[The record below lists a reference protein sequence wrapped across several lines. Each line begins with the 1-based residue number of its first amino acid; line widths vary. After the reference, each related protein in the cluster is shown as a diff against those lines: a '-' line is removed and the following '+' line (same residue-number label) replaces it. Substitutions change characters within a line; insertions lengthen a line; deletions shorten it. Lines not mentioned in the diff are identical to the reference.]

1 MKLTV
6 EQVRNVAALAR
17 LGLSPDDLERMRDQL
32 SSILT
37 SIEKIE
43 ELDTAA
49 IPPTAQTI
57 DLTDVVRD
65 DVAEPS
71 LPIDLVLRNA
81 PRQRDGFFEV
91 HTPFATGETES

>member
-57 DLTDVVRD
+57 DLTDVVRE

-91 HTPFATGETES
+91 HTPFAAGETES

>member
-1 MKLTV
+1 MKLTL

-17 LGLSPDDLERMRDQL
+17 LGLTDDETERMRDQL

-37 SIEKIE
+37 SIEKLE

-57 DLTDVVRD
+57 ELVDVMRE
-65 DVAEPS
+65 DVAGPS
-71 LPIDLVLRNA
+71 LHPEQVLMNA

-91 HTPFATGETES
+91 DTPFGGEES

>member
-1 MKLTV
+1 MKLTLA
-6 EQVRNVAALAR
+6 QVKNVAALAR
-17 LGLSPDDLERMRDQL
+17 LGLSPAELERMREQL

-43 ELDTAA
+43 ELDTTT

-57 DLTDVVRD
+57 DLTDVFRD

-71 LPIDLVLRNA
+71 LPLELVLRNA
-81 PRQRDGFFEV
+81 PRHRDGFFEV
-91 HTPFATGETES
+91 HTPFAPEETER

>member
-1 MKLTV
+1 MKLTL

-17 LGLSPDDLERMRDQL
+17 LGLTEDETERMRDQL

-37 SIEKIE
+37 SIEKLE

-57 DLTDVVRD
+57 ELVDIMRE
-65 DVAEPS
+65 DVAGPS
-71 LPIDLVLRNA
+71 LHLEQVLMNA

-91 HTPFATGETES
+91 DTPFGGEES

>member
-1 MKLTV
+1 MKLTL

-17 LGLSPDDLERMRDQL
+17 LGLSPEEMERMRDQL

-57 DLTDVVRD
+57 DLTDIVRD

-71 LPIDLVLRNA
+71 LPLELVLRNA
-81 PRQRDGFFEV
+81 PRHRDGFFEV
-91 HTPFATGETES
+91 HTPFAGEVTES

>member
-1 MKLTV
+1 MKLTL

-17 LGLSPDDLERMRDQL
+17 LGLTEDETERMRDQL

-37 SIEKIE
+37 SIERLE

-57 DLTDVVRD
+57 ELVDVLRE
-65 DVAEPS
+65 DVAGPS
-71 LPIDLVLRNA
+71 LPLEQVLMNA

-91 HTPFATGETES
+91 DTPFGGEES

>member
-1 MKLTV
+1 
-6 EQVRNVAALAR
+6 
-17 LGLSPDDLERMRDQL
+17 MREQL

-43 ELDTAA
+43 ELDTTT

-57 DLTDVVRD
+57 DLTDVFRD

-71 LPIDLVLRNA
+71 LPLELVLRNA
-81 PRQRDGFFEV
+81 PRHRDGFFEV
-91 HTPFATGETES
+91 HTPFAPEETER

>member
-1 MKLTV
+1 MKLTL

-17 LGLSPDDLERMRDQL
+17 LGLSADELERMRDQL

-43 ELDTAA
+43 ELDTSA

-57 DLTDVVRD
+57 DLMDVVRD

-71 LPIDLVLRNA
+71 LPLDKVLMNA
-81 PRQRDGFFEV
+81 PRHQDGFFVV
-91 HTPFATGETES
+91 HTPFAGEETES

>member
-1 MKLTV
+1 MKLTL

-17 LGLSPDDLERMRDQL
+17 LGLSADDLERMRDQL

-43 ELDTAA
+43 ELDTDA

-57 DLTDVVRD
+57 ELVDVVRD
-65 DVAEPS
+65 DVTEPS
-71 LPIDLVLRNA
+71 LSLEQVFLNA
-81 PRQRDGFFEV
+81 PRHQGGFFVV
-91 HTPFATGETES
+91 HTPFGAEETES

>member
-1 MKLTV
+1 MKLTL

-17 LGLSPDDLERMRDQL
+17 LGLTDEETERMRDQL

-37 SIEKIE
+37 SIEKLD
-43 ELDTAA
+43 ELDTEA

-57 DLTDVVRD
+57 ELVDVLRE
-65 DVAEPS
+65 DVAGPS
-71 LPIDLVLRNA
+71 LPLEQVLMNA

-91 HTPFATGETES
+91 DTPFGDEEG

>member
-1 MKLTV
+1 MKLTL

-17 LGLSPDDLERMRDQL
+17 LGLSPDELERMREQL
-32 SSILT
+32 SSILS

-57 DLTDVVRD
+57 DLMDVMRE
-65 DVAEPS
+65 DVARPS
-71 LPIDLVLRNA
+71 LPRDQALMNA

-91 HTPFATGETES
+91 HTPFASEESES

>member
-1 MKLTV
+1 MRLTI

-17 LGLSPDDLERMRDQL
+17 LGLSDAEQERMRDQL

-37 SIEKIE
+37 SIALIE
-43 ELDTAA
+43 ELDTDA

-57 DLTDVVRD
+57 DLINVVRE

-71 LPIDLVLRNA
+71 LPLDVVLRNA
-81 PRQRDGFFEV
+81 PRHRDGFFEV
-91 HTPFATGETES
+91 RTPFASGESES